1 MTLRVLTLSTLF
13 PDATRPNFGVF
24 VERQTRELASR
35 AGVELTVIAP
45 VGLPPWPLSLHPR
58 YRALAAL
65 PAQDQWRGLEVH
77 RPRFPIV
84 PAIGG
89 RLHPT
94 LMTRAVLPLVRRL
107 HRQRPFDV
115 IDASFFFP
123 DGPVAHRLSAEL
135 GLPYSVKA
143 RGADIHHWGRDPGTA
158 AMVCEAADHAA
169 GLLAVSAAMKA
180 DMAALG
186 IAPDGIRVHYTGVDL
201 DRFALADRAK
211 AKADK
216 GLAGPVIATLGALI
230 PRKGQAL
237 VIEAMV
243 GLPDATLLL
252 FGDGP
257 DRAALEAQTRSLG
270 LGARVRFLGSVPH
283 ADLPG
288 WLAASDVMALPS
300 ASEGLAN
307 AWVEALACGTP
318 LVISEAGG
326 ARELIDR
333 PEAGRIVPR
342 EAEAIRA
349 AIADLLAS
357 PPDRA
362 TVRETAQRFTWTANG
377 DALLAH
383 LRACAGKSSAYSGT

>member
-13 PDATRPNFGVF
+13 TDATRPNFGVF

-35 AGVELTVIAP
+35 EGVDLTVIAP
-45 VGLPPWPLSLHPR
+45 IGIPPWPLSLHPR

-65 PAQDQWRGLEVH
+65 PRHEQWRGLDVH
-77 RPRFPIV
+77 RPRFPIF

-89 RLHPT
+89 RWHPA
-94 LMTRAVLPLVRRL
+94 LMTRAIRPLVRRL
-107 HRQRPFDV
+107 HAENPF
-115 IDASFFFP
+115 
-123 DGPVAHRLSAEL
+123 GPVARRLAADL
-135 GLPYSVKA
+135 RIPYSVKA
-143 RGADIHHWGRDPGTA
+143 RGADIHHWGRDPVTA
-158 AMVCEAADHAA
+158 AMVRDAAADAA

-186 IAPDGIRVHYTGVDL
+186 IDPDKIRIHYTGVDL
-201 DRFALADRAK
+201 DRFALTDRAQ
-211 AKADK
+211 AKAAK
-216 GLAGPVIATLGALI
+216 GLSGPVIATLGALI

-237 VIEAMV
+237 VIEALA

-252 FGDGP
+252 LGDGP
-257 DRAALEAQTRSLG
+257 DRAALEAQARSLG
-270 LGARVRFLGSVPH
+270 LAERVRFLGSVPH

-307 AWVEALACGTP
+307 AWVEALACGVP

-326 ARELIDR
+326 ARELVDR

-342 EAEAIRA
+342 EAEAIRG
-349 AIADLLAS
+349 AIADILAT
-357 PPDRA
+357 PPDPA
-362 TVRETAQRFTWTANG
+362 AVRETARRFTWTANG
-377 DALLAH
+377 DTLLTH
-383 LRACAGKSSAYSGT
+383 LRACAGK